1 MAGPVY
7 WAVIGDIVHSR
18 ALKDRAAWQRRL
30 EAVLSE
36 ADQRFGAG
44 LAAGWTL
51 TLGDEFQA
59 LYRAPDAIPPAIE
72 WLLGALDPVRLRFG
86 VGRGTLAT
94 ELKPRAVGM
103 DGPVFHAAR
112 KALDHAKRKGKS
124 VTAAETRGIMERATD
139 IWDLA
144 VKVAAGR
151 TAAQRRVIDSYRQL
165 RNQYQAAAA
174 LGVTQGTVSAHLA
187 RALFFETEAVL
198 DHVTAL
204 LKAAGRRGEA

>member
-1 MAGPVY
+1 MPVY

-18 ALKDRAAWQRRL
+18 ALKDRAAWQQRL
-30 EAVLSE
+30 EAVLVE
-36 ADQRFGAG
+36 ADQRFAAG

-59 LYRAPDAIPPAIE
+59 LYRAPDAIPPAVE
-72 WLLGALDPVRLRFG
+72 WLLGALHPARLRFG
-86 VGRGTLAT
+86 VGHGTLAT

-112 KALDHAKRKGKS
+112 LALDHAKRKGKL
-124 VTAAETRGIMERATD
+124 VTAAEPNEIMRLPTD

-144 VKVAAGR
+144 VKVAGGR
-151 TAAQRRVIDSYRQL
+151 TAAQRRVIDRYRKL
-165 RNQYQAAAA
+165 RNQYRTAAA

-187 RALFFETEAVL
+187 RAMFFETEAVL
-198 DHVTAL
+198 TQVTAL
-204 LKAAGRRGEA
+204 LKAAGQRGAG